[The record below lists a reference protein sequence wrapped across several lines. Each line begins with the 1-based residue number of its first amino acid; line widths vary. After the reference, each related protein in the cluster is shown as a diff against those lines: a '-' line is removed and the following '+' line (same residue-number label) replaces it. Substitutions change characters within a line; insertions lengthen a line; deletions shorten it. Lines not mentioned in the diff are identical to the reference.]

1 MSEKTMRRVGPKR
14 VLIVAG
20 EASGDLHGAN
30 LVKAVHRLA
39 PEVRFCG
46 IGGERLKEVDTE
58 LLFHNSQLAVV
69 GIVEV
74 LTKLRSIL
82 RALGRVK
89 QFLAEER
96 PDLAILIDFPDF
108 NLHVATHLKRRGVP
122 ILYYISPQIWAWRG
136 WRIRKIKRLVD
147 RMAVILPFESA
158 LYRKEGIEVAFV
170 GHPLLDIVKPRSRP
184 EDYLSTLGVDKR
196 NRIIGLFP
204 GSRDHEVCR
213 LLPSMLEAARVM
225 VGRLPNLHFLV
236 SVAPGIDRQ
245 EVWHQVQD
253 HNLPA
258 SIVDQNPYDAM
269 AVSELLVVASGTAT
283 LEAAILNT
291 PMVILYKVSP
301 LTYWIGRTMA
311 RVQHIGLVNLVG
323 GRTVAP
329 ELIQG
334 SVSPRRIAQEAL
346 AILIDRE
353 RFSSMKS
360 ALLDVKGKLGTPG
373 ASERTARLALDMM
386 SRT

>member
-1 MSEKTMRRVGPKR
+1 M
-14 VLIVAG
+14 
-20 EASGDLHGAN
+20 
-30 LVKAVHRLA
+30 
-39 PEVRFCG
+39 
-46 IGGERLKEVDTE
+46 
-58 LLFHNSQLAVV
+58 
-69 GIVEV
+69 
-74 LTKLRSIL
+74 
-82 RALGRVK
+82 
-89 QFLAEER
+89 
-96 PDLAILIDFPDF
+96 
-108 NLHVATHLKRRGVP
+108 
-122 ILYYISPQIWAWRG
+122 
-136 WRIRKIKRLVD
+136 
-147 RMAVILPFESA
+147 
-158 LYRKEGIEVAFV
+158 
-170 GHPLLDIVKPRSRP
+170 
-184 EDYLSTLGVDKR
+184 
-196 NRIIGLFP
+196 
-204 GSRDHEVCR
+204 
-213 LLPSMLEAARVM
+213 
-225 VGRLPNLHFLV
+225 
-236 SVAPGIDRQ
+236 
-245 EVWHQVQD
+245 QV

-269 AVSELLVVASGTAT
+269 AVSELLVVASGTVT

-334 SVSPRRIAQEAL
+334 SVSPGRIAQEAL

-373 ASERTARLALDMM
+373 ASDRTARLALDMM